1 MRKEKNFYKKHS
13 PCTITPQDIYNN
25 TNFFKEKQPQL
36 KSFKLAFITSLIAVF
51 ISFTMITILS
61 IKNYQLKNQGPAV
74 EYIYETVGVIDDSQG
89 MSIEGKNKISKELYY
104 FENYAI
110 CSFVH
115 DTHTIVYLYYGYNL
129 NNDNTKV
136 YNYYYAFGNDG
147 YNQINAKLLI
157 NGEEVTINDS
167 NKYGFLTSIDAST
180 TSDFTLKFTVSTS
193 DRTAVYVLNNCDF
206 YEKREIF

>member
-13 PCTITPQDIYNN
+13 PCTITPQDIYDN

-36 KSFKLAFITSLIAVF
+36 KSYKLAFITSLIVVF

-61 IKNYQLKNQGPAV
+61 IKNYQLKNQTPAV
-74 EYIYETVGVIDDSQG
+74 EYIYEKIGVIDDEQG
-89 MSIEGKNKISKELYY
+89 MSQEEKNKLNKELDFFDRYPV
-104 FENYAI
+104 

-115 DTHTIVYLYYGYNL
+115 DTYTIVYLYYGYNL

-147 YNQINAKLLI
+147 NNQISAKLLI

-167 NKYGFLTSIDAST
+167 NKTGFLTSIDGST

-193 DRTAVYVLNNCDF
+193 GRTAVYVLNNCDF
-206 YEKREIF
+206 